1 MSLHR
6 LALGLLAVSAAALA
20 AALPASGKEGVKATL
35 TTTIPL
41 DAPAGTSIKVAW
53 TLAGVDENGRRYPF
67 GASGVFVRL
76 VSRSGAPATTG
87 YAPSG
92 GPKTGEYAATV
103 MAPEGGIADV
113 RIGLRGF
120 TSGVTGYRQSNMFFP
135 ITNDP
140 LPGSPK
146 MAAAPSATSGNS
158 TKWIVILVAG
168 TLCALGLVAFALAK
182 RRERKRRGG
191 RRVAVAKTARMP

>member
-1 MSLHR
+1 MSLRR
-6 LALGLLAVSAAALA
+6 LAVGLLTVSAAALA
-20 AALPASGKEGVKATL
+20 AALPATGKEGVKATL

-53 TLAGVDENGRRYPF
+53 TLAGVDENGRRYRF

-92 GPKTGEYAATV
+92 GPETGEYAATV
-103 MAPEGGIADV
+103 VAPEGGIADV

-120 TSGVTGYRQSNMFFP
+120 TSGATGYRQSDMLFP

-140 LPGSPK
+140 MPGAAK
-146 MAAAPSATSGNS
+146 VAAAPSAPSSGS
-158 TKWIVILVAG
+158 TRWIVIISAG
-168 TLCALGLVAFALAK
+168 VLCALALAVAAFTAAK
-182 RRERKRRGG
+182 RKNASGEL
-191 RRVAVAKTARMP
+191 RVTSPS

>member
-1 MSLHR
+1 MSLR
-6 LALGLLAVSAAALA
+6 RRAVGLLAVSAAALA
-20 AALPASGKEGVKATL
+20 AALPATGKEGVKATL
-35 TTTIPL
+35 TRTIPL

-76 VSRSGAPATTG
+76 VSSSGAPATTG

-92 GPKTGEYAATV
+92 GPKTGMYTATV
-103 MAPEGGIADV
+103 RVPEGGVADV

-120 TSGVTGYRQSNMFFP
+120 TSGATGYRQSDMIFP

-146 MAAAPSATSGNS
+146 MAAALSAPSSNS

-168 TLCALGLVAFALAK
+168 SLCVLVLVAAVLAK
-182 RRERKRRGG
+182 RKNGSDD
-191 RRVAVAKTARMP
+191 VSVTSPS